1 MELLC
6 VWQLCQWL
14 WGLDKQMADTIKT
27 IENTTLIKN
36 GRLIDPKNK
45 LDKITDI
52 AIQKNKIIGI
62 GKDIPA
68 NFQATTIIDADGLW
82 VLPGIV
88 DLSAYLREPG
98 LENKTR
104 ISYETYAA
112 VSGGITRICCMPET
126 ESPIDSGAIVK
137 LIRSKVKLAGFAQ
150 VSMIGA
156 LTQKLE
162 GKQLTP
168 MGSLKY
174 VGCVGVTQGWNSIK
188 DLSTLRKCM
197 EYAATFQLPLF
208 LHPIEHSLM
217 EKGGMHEGALATRLG
232 LPPIPVA
239 AETAAMAQIISLV
252 EQTHTPVHFCRLS
265 TAKSIHL
272 LKQAKQDG
280 LPITADVAIHQLFL
294 TEMDLCDYNPLCHTV
309 PPFRSERDRDALR
322 QALSDNLIDAIC
334 SDHQPHEIDAKL
346 APFEETSP
354 GISGFETLLPLTL
367 KLVDEKVLDL
377 NQAIAYL
384 THQPA
389 ALINSQEGTLETG
402 AKADLSLFDPNNFWQ
417 LEAEKLLSNGK
428 NTPFSGWS
436 FNGKI
441 VQTLVKG
448 KTVFSL

>member
-1 MELLC
+1 METN
-6 VWQLCQWL
+6 
-14 WGLDKQMADTIKT
+14 LDAKAKIKST
-27 IENTTLIKN
+27 MLIKN
-36 GRLIDPKNK
+36 GRLIDPKSGV
-45 LDKITDI
+45 DKVTDI
-52 AIQKNKIIGI
+52 AIQGSKVIGI
-62 GKDIPA
+62 GKQIPEA
-68 NFQATTIIDADGLW
+68 FQATTIVDATDLW
-82 VLPGIV
+82 VLPGII

-104 ISYETYAA
+104 IPYETYAA
-112 VSGGITRICCMPET
+112 VSSGITRICCMPET
-126 ESPIDSGAIVK
+126 DSPIDTGAVVK
-137 LIRSKVKLAGFAQ
+137 LIRSKVKQAGFAQ

-162 GKQLTP
+162 GKQLSP

-174 VGCVGVTQGWNSIK
+174 VGCVGVTQGWNSIQ
-188 DLSTLRKCM
+188 DLATLRKCM
-197 EYAATFQLPLF
+197 EYAATFELPLF
-208 LHPIEHSLM
+208 LHPLEHSLM
-217 EKGGMHEGALATRLG
+217 AKGGIHEGALATRLG

-265 TAKSIHL
+265 TAKSISL
-272 LKQAKQDG
+272 LKQAKEDG

-294 TEMDLCDYNPLCHTV
+294 TEMDLCDYNPLCHV
-309 PPFRSERDRDALR
+309 IPPFRSERDRDALR
-322 QALSDNLIDAIC
+322 QAVADNVIDAIC

-367 KLVDEKVLDL
+367 RLVEEKVLDL
-377 NQAIAYL
+377 KQAIAYL

-389 ALINSQEGTLETG
+389 TLINSNHGTIQVDSR
-402 AKADLSLFDPNNFWQ
+402 ADLSLFDPNNFWQ
-417 LEAEKLLSNGK
+417 LEAGKLLSNGK

-436 FNGKI
+436 FNGKT

-448 KTVFSL
+448 KSVYTL

>member
-1 MELLC
+1 MN
-6 VWQLCQWL
+6 
-14 WGLDKQMADTIKT
+14 T
-27 IENTTLIKN
+27 ENKNTLIKN
-36 GRLIDPKNK
+36 GRLIDPQSGV
-45 LDKITDI
+45 DEITDI
-52 AIQKNKIIGI
+52 AIRKSKIIGI
-62 GKDIPA
+62 GKNIPED
-68 NFQATTIIDADGLW
+68 FQAAEIIDAKNLW
-82 VLPGIV
+82 ILPGII
-88 DLSAYLREPG
+88 DLSAYLRDPG

-112 VSGGITRICCMPET
+112 ASAGITRICCMPET
-126 ESPIDSGAIVK
+126 LSPIDTGALVK
-137 LIRSKVKLAGFAQ
+137 LIRSKVKQAGFAQ

-162 GKQLTP
+162 GEQLSP

-174 VGCVGVTQGWNSIK
+174 VGCVGVTQGWNSVK
-188 DLSTLRKCM
+188 DLATLRKCM
-197 EYAATFQLPLF
+197 EYAATFELPLF
-208 LHPIEHSLM
+208 LHPLEHSLM

-252 EQTHTPVHFCRLS
+252 EQTNTPVHFCRLS

-272 LKQAKQDG
+272 LKQAKDDG

-309 PPFRSERDRDALR
+309 PPFRSERDRDALK
-322 QALSDNLIDAIC
+322 QAVADNLIDAIC

-367 KLVDEKVLDL
+367 KLVGEKVLDL
-377 NQAIAYL
+377 KQAIAYL
-384 THQPA
+384 TQKPA
-389 ALINSQEGTLETG
+389 LLIGSQAGTIQVG
-402 AKADLSLFDPNNFWQ
+402 RKADLSLFDPNDFWQ
-417 LEAEKLLSNGK
+417 LDAEKLLSNGK

-436 FNGKI
+436 FDGRT

-448 KTVFSL
+448 RPVFSR